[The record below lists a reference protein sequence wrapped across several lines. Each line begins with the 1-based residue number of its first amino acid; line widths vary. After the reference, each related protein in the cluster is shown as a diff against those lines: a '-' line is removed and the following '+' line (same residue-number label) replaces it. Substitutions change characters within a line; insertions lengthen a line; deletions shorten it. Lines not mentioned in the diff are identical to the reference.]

1 METSLLDAAEMG
13 TLHAIGVADDG
24 FGFCEIGETPT
35 HYLWRSP
42 WRGEGGTGAVCSVYT
57 LDGVAWGKPLLL
69 PNDFMADNSRYFVEV
84 VTSPEVDIPKL
95 HLTKQFQ
102 LGELPTTSGSPCW
115 GYLHTL

>member
-1 METSLLDAAEMG
+1 MNKIDNKNYPLVELLDAAEMG
-13 TLHAIGVADDG
+13 TLHAIDVADDG

-57 LDGVAWGKPLLL
+57 LDGVAWGKTLLL

-95 HLTKQFQ
+95 HLTK
-102 LGELPTTSGSPCW
+102 
-115 GYLHTL
+115 